1 VERWLCQ
8 VRTRAAGTI
17 QSGPDDGLQVSQR
30 GTVAAAHG
38 NDGEFDKVTATEV
51 PPRAGRREWI
61 GLAVLAL
68 ACVLY
73 VMDLTVLYLAVPAI
87 SADLQPT
94 SAQLLWI
101 IDIYG
106 FFVAGSLI
114 TMGTLGDR
122 IGRRRLL
129 MIGATA
135 FGLVSVLAA
144 WSSTAEWLIVSRALL
159 GIAGATLAP
168 STLSLIFHMFQ
179 DPRQRSAAVGF
190 WIASFSAGEA
200 IGPPLGGVMLE
211 HFWWGSVF
219 LLALPVIAAL
229 LILGPRVLPEYRD
242 PDAGRLDLVSA
253 AMSVV
258 AVLAVIFGLKELAQ
272 DGLSVSA
279 AAAIAAGLAVTAMFV
294 VRQQRL
300 TDPMIDV
307 GLFRLRAFNAAL
319 AANFLAIFIVAGYFL
334 FVAQYLQL
342 VIGLSP
348 LEAGLWSLPTA
359 VAFIIGSQLVPRLL
373 YGVRPAY
380 VIAGGLALAS
390 IGLGLLTQV
399 GVTSGLVPLI
409 TGSVIISLGLAP
421 VFGVTTELI
430 VGAAPPEQA
439 GAASGI
445 SETAS
450 ELGGALGIAI
460 LGSVGLAIYRSELAD
475 RLPAA
480 VPSDVVAAARDTL
493 GSAAAAAAQLPD
505 QVGAAVLA
513 AARAAF
519 VVGMQLSSA
528 IAAAIGLAL
537 AVLALAALRHQQP
550 TAHERDAEE
559 ASTTAAHDGH
569 EDGHGR

>member
-1 VERWLCQ
+1 
-8 VRTRAAGTI
+8 
-17 QSGPDDGLQVSQR
+17 
-30 GTVAAAHG
+30 
-38 NDGEFDKVTATEV
+38 VTATEV

-135 FGLVSVLAA
+135 FGLVSILAA

-159 GIAGATLAP
+159 GVAGATLAP

-179 DPRQRSAAVGF
+179 DPRQRSVAVGF

-219 LLALPVIAAL
+219 LLALPVVAAL
-229 LILGPRVLPEYRD
+229 LVLGPRVLPEYRD
-242 PDAGRLDLVSA
+242 PNAGRLDLVSA

-258 AVLAVIFGLKELAQ
+258 AVLAVIYGLKEIAQ
-272 DGLSVSA
+272 DGLSVMT
-279 AAAIAAGLAVTAMFV
+279 AAAIAAGLAVTVVFV

-307 GLFRLRAFNAAL
+307 GLFRLRVFNAAL
-319 AANFLAIFIVAGYFL
+319 AANFVAIFIVAGYFL

-348 LEAGLWSLPTA
+348 LEAGLWSLPSA

-373 YGVRPAY
+373 YGVRPVY

-399 GVTSGLVPLI
+399 GAASGLVPLI
-409 TGSVIISLGLAP
+409 AGSVIISLGLAP

-445 SETAS
+445 SETAA

-480 VPSDVVAAARDTL
+480 VPSDVVVAARDTL
-493 GSAAAAAAQLPD
+493 GSAAAAATQLPD
-505 QVGAAVLA
+505 PVGAAVLA

-519 VVGMQLSSA
+519 VVGMQISSA
-528 IAAAIGLAL
+528 IAAGIGLAL
-537 AVLALAALRHQQP
+537 AVLALAVLHHQRP
-550 TAHERDAEE
+550 TALGRDAEE
-559 ASTTAAHDGH
+559 ASATAAHDGP
-569 EDGHGR
+569 EDSHGR

>member
-1 VERWLCQ
+1 L
-8 VRTRAAGTI
+8 
-17 QSGPDDGLQVSQR
+17 QSSQR
-30 GTVAAAHG
+30 DPVAGAHV
-38 NDGEFDKVTATEV
+38 NDEEFDKVTAIEV

-73 VMDLTVLYLAVPAI
+73 VMDLTVLYLAIPAI

-129 MIGATA
+129 MVGATA
-135 FGLVSVLAA
+135 FGLVSILAA

-179 DPRQRSAAVGF
+179 DPRQRSIAVGF

-200 IGPPLGGVMLE
+200 IGPPLGGIMLE

-219 LLALPVIAAL
+219 LLALPVVAAL

-242 PDAGRLDLVSA
+242 PHAGRLDLVSA

-272 DGLSVSA
+272 DGLSVIA
-279 AAAIAAGLAVTAMFV
+279 AAAIVAGVAVTVVFV
-294 VRQQRL
+294 VRQRRL

-307 GLFRLRAFNAAL
+307 GLFRLRVFNAAL
-319 AANFLAIFIVAGYFL
+319 AANFLAIFIAAGYFL

-348 LEAGLWSLPTA
+348 LEAGLWSLPSA

-373 YGVRPAY
+373 YGMRPAY

-409 TGSVIISLGLAP
+409 AGSVIISLGLAP

-460 LGSVGLAIYRSELAD
+460 LGSVGLAIYRSELAN

-480 VPSDVVAAARDTL
+480 VPSDVVEAARDTL
-493 GSAAAAAAQLPD
+493 GSAAAAAAQLPGD
-505 QVGAAVLA
+505 LGAAVLA

-519 VVGMQLSSA
+519 VVSMQLSSA
-528 IAAAIGLAL
+528 IAAGIGLIL

-550 TAHERDAEE
+550 TAPERDAAE
-559 ASTTAAHDGH
+559 ASTTAAHDGPEH
-569 EDGHGR
+569 SHGR